1 MESLESL
8 DPPSP
13 LHIQFPQ
20 VFLYLSLYDPMEFDV
35 KSLKIPSLAYRSF
48 QELREFQLQVVR
60 AAET

>member
-35 KSLKIPSLAYRSF
+35 ESLKIPSLAYHLY
-48 QELREFQLQVVR
+48 QELRESQWQVVK
-60 AAET
+60 AAEI